1 MSTHPHEPGADRGDG
16 GHDHGGHAHG
26 LGDVQGRSQA
36 LRFVLL
42 LNVGFLVVEIVVGLL
57 TNSLALLGDALH
69 MGTDVAALL
78 LALAAERLSL
88 LSGGPAHTFGY
99 RRAPTLAAFGNALT
113 MVALVVV
120 LAFEAISRLD
130 APPEIPAWPVLA
142 AGVVGLLVNLGSAAV
157 LHQRAGH
164 SHNMRG
170 AMLHMLADALGSVA
184 VIISALVIGITGWLA
199 IDPIITLAIAALIL
213 AATWPLL
220 RDAGRTLLQISP
232 PSMDMNA
239 VRESLARH
247 PEVACVEDL
256 HAWEL
261 DAGYLVVTVCVHV
274 RCDSLEAC
282 EVLRQTIRH
291 ELTHRFAAM
300 HLTLEMIAETDHP
313 ALPERPC
320 TGGL

>member
-1 MSTHPHEPGADRGDG
+1 MSTHSHGPEADHGQGGHEP
-16 GHDHGGHAHG
+16 HAHVHR
-26 LGDVQGRSQA
+26 LGDVHGRSQA
-36 LRFVLL
+36 LRLVLL
-42 LNVGFLVVEIVVGLL
+42 LNLGFLVVEVVVGLL

-88 LSGGPAHTFGY
+88 VAGGPAHTFGY

-120 LAFEAISRLD
+120 LAFEAVSRLD
-130 APPEIPAWPVLA
+130 APPAIPPWPVLA
-142 AGVVGLLVNLGSAAV
+142 AGVAGLLVNLGSAAV

-184 VIISALVIGITGWLA
+184 VIISAIVISATGWLA
-199 IDPIITLAIAALIL
+199 IDPLITLVIAALVL
-213 AATWPLL
+213 VATWPLL

-232 PSMDMNA
+232 PSTDMNA

-274 RCDSLEAC
+274 RCESLEAY
-282 EVLRQTIRH
+282 EVLRQAIRH
-291 ELTHRFAAM
+291 ELSHRFAAA
-300 HLTLEMIAETDHP
+300 HLTLEMIVETDHP
-313 ALPERPC
+313 TLPARPC